1 MGGELDVLGLVSLS
15 LEFIMSLAYESAGNG
30 NGVVWGEAT
39 LIAEVEVVCFSDSVE
54 ISVRREFGD
63 PASARTC
70 SLQDDWAAY
79 WGAFEAAAWHG
90 RPADHLDGPPE
101 RAANGGCRSSSPR
114 VPRPRAARPWTR
126 SRFLALA

>member
-63 PASARTC
+63 PERPLLEDMFT
-70 SLQDDWAAY
+70 QDDWNAY
-79 WGAFEAAAWHG
+79 WGAFEAAA
-90 RPADHLDGPPE
+90 
-101 RAANGGCRSSSPR
+101 
-114 VPRPRAARPWTR
+114 
-126 SRFLALA
+126 